1 MADAARVLVVD
12 DDAAVAEGLVMLLT
26 LDGFEATVVNSAEQ
40 ALAVLEKRPF
50 DAIISDQRMPGAS
63 GVELLKLVK
72 ERSPELP
79 FIILTAYADVKLAV
93 EAMREGA
100 ADFLEK
106 PAKREELI
114 FVLRKALEGTAAA
127 RAAPPRPSRAKV
139 ETTDGM
145 VGTSSLLE
153 EARATIRKVAPTM
166 STVLVLGETGTGK
179 ELAARAVHSLSNRK
193 AKPFVTVNCGAFT
206 ETLLESEL
214 FGHEKDAFTGANAR
228 KPGRVELADGG
239 TLFLDEVGELSPAAQ
254 VRLLRVLQE
263 KEVQRVGGTAP
274 IKVDVRFVAATHRD
288 LPAMVKEGKFRED
301 LLFRLNVIPVSMPA
315 LRRRP
320 EDIEPLA
327 KHFLSVLGPQN
338 GRPKAAFTTGALAL
352 ISSQSWTGNV
362 RQLQNFIERLTV
374 LAPDGDL
381 IDENAVKRELARLGT
396 DSVEAPTANGDSL
409 PERRKDAERQAVEE
423 ALKKA
428 KGNRALAARLLGV
441 SRRTLYNKLDSLGL
455 AEA

>member
-1 MADAARVLVVD
+1 
-12 DDAAVAEGLVMLLT
+12 
-26 LDGFEATVVNSAEQ
+26 
-40 ALAVLEKRPF
+40 
-50 DAIISDQRMPGAS
+50 
-63 GVELLKLVK
+63 
-72 ERSPELP
+72 
-79 FIILTAYADVKLAV
+79 
-93 EAMREGA
+93 
-100 ADFLEK
+100 
-106 PAKREELI
+106 
-114 FVLRKALEGTAAA
+114 
-127 RAAPPRPSRAKV
+127 
-139 ETTDGM
+139 
-145 VGTSSLLE
+145 
-153 EARATIRKVAPTM
+153 
-166 STVLVLGETGTGK
+166 
-179 ELAARAVHSLSNRK
+179 
-193 AKPFVTVNCGAFT
+193 VNCGAFT

-301 LLFRLNVIPVSMPA
+301 LFFRLNVIPVSMPA
-315 LRRRP
+315 LRKRP

-338 GRPKAAFTTGALAL
+338 GRPKAAFSSGALAL

-381 IDENAVKRELARLGT
+381 IDENAVKRELGRMGPDA
-396 DSVEAPTANGDSL
+396 VEAPAANGDSL

-455 AEA
+455 AET